1 MKKLITKEGIINA
14 LFFLTAFI
22 FLIINSFGMLTIPG
36 LIVAVIALYCSL
48 TGRYLYSAYL
58 GVAAA
63 FGSFLTQFIT
73 TFCSYCTLAA
83 TAFLVGGLISLLFL
97 KSKNITATLILL
109 TLSVLSAILLVVNL
123 PSYEQKPVIAQ
134 PVVITG
140 ATIKDNKPILYIS
153 PGCKSCKSVLE
164 EFVKFDPNGTYWQ
177 PVIVPAVLLAQGEAI
192 LKDKGYMG
200 EVKSSF
206 SSPTRFVPLLEING
220 QYYQGKEI
228 TIKKIKNRE
237 EEGRSTA
244 ELKWKH

>member
-1 MKKLITKEGIINA
+1 MKKITSKEGVISA
-14 LFFLTAFI
+14 LFFITALI
-22 FLIINSFGMLTIPG
+22 FLAINTFGMLTIPG

-97 KSKNITATLILL
+97 KSKNITAILSLL
-109 TLSVLSAILLVVNL
+109 TLSVLSAILLVANL

-140 ATIKDNKPILYIS
+140 STIKDNKPMLYIS
-153 PGCKSCKSVLE
+153 PGCKSCKPVLE
-164 EFVKFDPNGTYWQ
+164 EFVKLDPNGTYWQ

-192 LKDKGYMG
+192 LKDKGYTG
-200 EVKSSF
+200 EIKSSF
-206 SSPTRFVPLLEING
+206 SSPTRSVPLLEING
-220 QYYQGKEI
+220 QYYQGSQI
-228 TIKKIKNRE
+228 TIDKIKNRE
-237 EEGRSTA
+237 EVGR
-244 ELKWKH
+244 